1 MASPARKFLLAGR
14 GGLNLTHSEPRG
26 TFLPR
31 YGPAAPWM
39 DAALTAFPPEALAA
53 WCDGLGQPVF
63 TGTSGRIFPRAL
75 KAAPLLRAWLRRL
88 DTLGVQ
94 LRTRHRWLGWTDAGA
109 LRVATPDG
117 EITVQPHATL
127 LALGGASWPRMGSD
141 GAWTTILAERGVPIA
156 PLRASNYGVTIPWS
170 PILLARHEG
179 TPLKRIAISICGHTA
194 RGEAV
199 ITRFGLEGG
208 AIYALSAPI
217 RAALD
222 AHGSATLHI
231 DLRPDIDI
239 AALSIRADAARGGRS
254 LPNFLRQSANLPP
267 VAIALIQEAL
277 HAGAPGRLSTLIK
290 SLPLHVTAM
299 QPIARAISSAGGI
312 ALDSLDD
319 NLMIKSL
326 RGVFAA
332 GEMLD
337 WEAPTGGYLL
347 QGCFSTGVLAAAGI
361 MRNFRS

>member
-1 MASPARKFLLAGR
+1 M
-14 GGLNLTHSEPRG
+14 
-26 TFLPR
+26 
-31 YGPAAPWM
+31 
-39 DAALTAFPPEALAA
+39 
-53 WCDGLGQPVF
+53 
-63 TGTSGRIFPRAL
+63 
-75 KAAPLLRAWLRRL
+75 RR
-88 DTLGVQ
+88 
-94 LRTRHRWLGWTDAGA
+94 H
-109 LRVATPDG
+109 
-117 EITVQPHATL
+117 H
-127 LALGGASWPRMGSD
+127 
-141 GAWTTILAERGVPIA
+141 
-156 PLRASNYGVTIPWS
+156 PWS

-179 TPLKRIAISICGHTA
+179 APLKRIAITIGGHTV

-199 ITRFGLEGG
+199 ITRAGLEGG

-231 DLRPDIDI
+231 DLRPDMDL
-239 AALSIRADAARGGRS
+239 AALSIRADAARGSRS

-277 HAGAPGRLSTLIK
+277 HAGAPPARLSTLIK
-290 SLPLHVTAM
+290 SLPLHVTAL

-312 ALDSLDD
+312 ALDAFDE

-326 RGVFAA
+326 PGTFAA

-347 QGCFSTGVLAAAGI
+347 QACFSTGVLAAAGI
-361 MRNFRS
+361 MRCFPS